1 MTGIGRV
8 LTDQVQIEFS
18 NSGELIAYGA
28 IVYLPVDSWE
38 FGFLDLIKNQS
49 VIKLV

>member
-8 LTDQVQIEFS
+8 LTDQVQIALS
-18 NSGELIAYGA
+18 NSGGLIAYGA
-28 IVYLPVDSWE
+28 IVYLTVDSWE
-38 FGFLDLIKNQS
+38 FWFLDLIKNQS